1 MSALSIQ
8 VPFPVFQDRDGQPL
22 DNGYVWIGVTNLNP
36 QTNPV
41 VAYYDAAL
49 TIIAAQPLRTING
62 YISRAGTPAKVY
74 VDAVNFSILVQD
86 SKGSMVYNFPDGT
99 GIDPNAAG
107 IDYTPGPDSL
117 LLPGGTIS
125 VKSALDQIT
134 DEDGGSSIIGFIQS
148 GAGAVAESIQTKLRQ
163 IVSVKDFGGTL
174 PVMAQIQGVVGAD
187 ANSSIVLSGFHVPG
201 DKGEGTFFWSPTT
214 SKTAHNGGTVIDPNK
229 TFPTDWTN
237 SVQVTAWYTAA
248 GSGDGCWIRQYDTG
262 YLMAEWFGA
271 QPWVIGGTQDSTLP
285 FQQCANIAGRG
296 GSWRWAGR
304 HRTTAYVE
312 IPFKQTFGSF
322 GQMTSVSVELFDPDD
337 FQGANSSPFS
347 SVADQVDSALFY
359 DAATGEAFR
368 CNEGAFANNFLLY
381 GRGYSTTGMSLT
393 PALPA
398 VGSYVPVSGLRHGK
412 YIRVENVTVILFRQA
427 FDSTP
432 WTTGGDFTGDYYSQ
446 FTNCEVVWC
455 YTPFRTGGS
464 LDTFNTKVVNN
475 RIYANQFGDFGVAT
489 RNFQVV
495 GGSIEGFNVATNL
508 REFTNLSFVGTY
520 FETFDTAFNGVM
532 FNVLGCTTL
541 TFRDCL
547 AYLNYVSIFVYSGG
561 SGQGA
566 VVNYMTLNSS
576 GNAWWKTDATA
587 GTVFSIG
594 SVPNT
599 TTGLF
604 GDLIRLSNVGSS
616 LTYYS
621 GSPVGTYSAPI
632 TIPV

>member
-1 MSALSIQ
+1 MAVNLSMLAGAGQQFFDNSGNPLSGGKLFSYAAGTTTPAATYTSSNGATAHTNPIILDASGRVPSGEIWLTDAVIYKFVLQTSTNVLIATYDNISGNGSGILSSLAASTGATLVGFVGFENQVGTVQDIGDADGAEWIGYTPYSNDAVAISIQ
-8 VPFPVFQDRDGQPL
+8 D
-22 DNGYVWIGVTNLNP
+22 
-36 QTNPV
+36 
-41 VAYYDAAL
+41 
-49 TIIAAQPLRTING
+49 
-62 YISRAGTPAKVY
+62 
-74 VDAVNFSILVQD
+74 
-86 SKGSMVYNFPDGT
+86 
-99 GIDPNAAG
+99 
-107 IDYTPGPDSL
+107 
-117 LLPGGTIS
+117 
-125 VKSALDQIT
+125 
-134 DEDGGSSIIGFIQS
+134 
-148 GAGAVAESIQTKLRQ
+148 KLRQ
-163 IVSVKDFGGTL
+163 TVSVKDFGGTL

-187 ANSSIVLSGFHVPG
+187 ANASIVLSGYRVPG
-201 DKGEGTFFWSPTT
+201 DKGAGIFFWSPTANKT
-214 SKTAHNGGTVIDPNK
+214 SHNGGTVIDPDQ
-229 TFPTDWTN
+229 TFPTDWNN
-237 SVQVTAWYTAA
+237 STQVTAWYTPAA
-248 GSGDGCWIRQYDTG
+248 SGTGCWIRQYDTG

-304 HRTTAYVE
+304 HRITSYVE

-322 GQMTSVSVELFDPDD
+322 GQMTSVSVELFDPLN
-337 FQGANSSPFS
+337 FQGVNTSVAA
-347 SVADQVDSALFY
+347 VADQVDSALFY

-368 CNEGAFANNFLLY
+368 CNEGAFASDFLLY

-432 WTTGGDFTGDYYSQ
+432 WTTGGDYTGDYYSQ
-446 FTNCEVVWC
+446 FTNCEVAWC
-455 YTPFRTGGS
+455 FTPFRTGGS
-464 LDTFNTKVVNN
+464 LDTFNTKVVNP

-495 GGSIEGFNVATNL
+495 GGSVEGFNVATNL

-520 FETFDTAFNGVM
+520 FETFDTAFNGVV
-532 FNVLGCTTL
+532 FNVLGITTL

-547 AYLNYVSIFVYSGG
+547 AYLNYVSVFVSSGG

-566 VVNYMTLNSS
+566 TVNYMTLNAS

-587 GTVFSIG
+587 GTVFSINT
-594 SVPNT
+594 VPNT
-599 TTGLF
+599 TGGLF

-616 LTYYS
+616 LTYYT